1 MAVEAGGE
9 LEVRE
14 LVLLDP
20 NLLRIYGNNVR
31 TGQDNAFSSDAP

>member
-14 LVLLDP
+14 PVLLDP
-20 NLLRIYGNNVR
+20 HLLRICGNNVR